1 MKAVL
6 TNFGTRGDIQP
17 FLALAVELRRHGHQ
31 PLLAM
36 PPAAAGDASRL
47 GLDFVPVGPD
57 LRSAQETINHSM
69 VAAPSVTGSTAQLL
83 GLFGP
88 LAEALPRM
96 FEDLQAACRGAHV
109 LISGRMQPAA
119 RMVHDLTQVPFVS
132 VHVEH
137 SGGTAGGSGGSPAFQ
152 EAVRATINPLRTR
165 LGLPPFSNPLVEG
178 NSPQLVL
185 FANSRHVRQVPAD
198 WPPHHHLTGYFFLEE
213 ESWTPPADLAAF
225 LDAGEPPVFFTLGST
240 PTLQPET
247 LVALL
252 LDSCERAGRRALIQ
266 QGAAHLGSLRLP
278 PTAWLLQGTIPYG
291 WLFPR
296 VACAVH
302 HGGAGTTAYA
312 FQAGVPQITLPH
324 MYDQFIWADI
334 AHQLGCAAPA
344 LSHHQLTAE
353 RLYQAMAL
361 VLGTPQV
368 RLMSATL
375 GEKIRAEQGVVRA
388 RQLIE
393 SLVERVGLA
402 PESTSPSEAVDAA
415 PRRKAL
421 LQRRRTLHEDE

>member
-69 VAAPSVTGSTAQLL
+69 VAAPSVTDSTAQLL
-83 GLFGP
+83 SLFGP

-96 FEDLQAACRGAHV
+96 FEDLRAACRGAHV

-185 FANSRHVRQVPAD
+185 FANSRHVRQAPAD
-198 WPPHHHLTGYFFLEE
+198 WPSHYHLTGYFFLEDE
-213 ESWTPPADLAAF
+213 AWAPPADLAAF
-225 LDAGEPPVFFTLGST
+225 LEAGAPPVVLTFGSM
-240 PTLQPET
+240 PSEEPEA
-247 LVALL
+247 LAALL
-252 LDSCERAGRRALIQ
+252 LESCERAGRRALLQ
-266 QGAAHLGSLRLP
+266 QGPASLAHLPRADSVWLAGALP
-278 PTAWLLQGTIPYG
+278 HS

-296 VACAVH
+296 AACVVH
-302 HGGAGTTAYA
+302 HGGAGTTASA
-312 FQAGVPQITLPH
+312 FRAGVPQVIIPH
-324 MYDQFIWADI
+324 AYDQFVWADL
-334 AHQLGCAAPA
+334 AWQLGCAAPPLPRAQLSAARLTEA
-344 LSHHQLTAE
+344 LSTA
-353 RLYQAMAL
+353 
-361 VLGTPQV
+361 LGTPQA
-368 RLMSATL
+368 RQNAAHL
-375 GEKIRAEQGVVRA
+375 GEKVRAEQGVVRA

-402 PESTSPSEAVDAA
+402 PESPSPSEAVDTA

>member
-31 PLLAM
+31 PLLAL
-36 PPAAAGDASRL
+36 PPAATADASRL

-69 VAAPSVTGSTAQLL
+69 VATPSVTDSTAELL

-96 FEDLQAACRGAHV
+96 FEDLRAACRGADV

-152 EAVRATINPLRTR
+152 EAVRATVNPLRTR

-185 FANSRHVRQVPAD
+185 FANSRHVRQAPAD
-198 WPPHHHLTGYFFLEE
+198 WPAHYHLTGYFFLEDE
-213 ESWTPPADLAAF
+213 AWVPPEDLTAF
-225 LDAGEPPVFFTLGST
+225 LEAGAPPVFFTLGST
-240 PTLQPET
+240 PTQQPEA

-252 LDSCERAGRRALIQ
+252 LESCARAGRRALIQ
-266 QGAAHLGSLRLP
+266 QGAAHLGSPRLP
-278 PTAWLLQGTIPYG
+278 PTAWLLRGTIPYG

-296 VACAVH
+296 VACVVH

-312 FQAGVPQITLPH
+312 FRAGVPQVTLPH
-324 MYDQFIWADI
+324 MYDQFVWADI

-353 RLYQAMAL
+353 HLHQAMTF
-361 VLGTPQV
+361 VLGTPHIQ
-368 RLMSATL
+368 LTAANL

-393 SLVERVGLA
+393 GLVERVGLA
-402 PESTSPSEAVDAA
+402 PQAPSPSESMDAA
-415 PRRKAL
+415 PRRKLL
-421 LQRRRTLHEDE
+421 LQRRRIANEDE